1 VVPLVVLFV
10 PIAKAGLSEMASG
23 KAIIIPKATNV
34 AIVFFVEVLLVLATL
49 LFFIGMQ

>member
-23 KAIIIPKATNV
+23 KAIIIPKATNAAMV
-34 AIVFFVEVLLVLATL
+34 
-49 LFFIGMQ
+49 LFFEESFLLAIILSFIGE